1 MQTFAIQL
9 DDRALSLARTGR
21 VLQTGPSVVFDGGTS
36 AAPGTP
42 GWDALR
48 SQPTATSSRHLGSV
62 LSGIAGG
69 RGVGGGR
76 GAQLLAAE
84 LRRRL
89 IEQPPDPGEPV
100 WIAAPAG
107 AETQGLGVVLA
118 IAQSIGLTVTGFV
131 DSAVATVASMEAA
144 GDAIV
149 LEVGLHHVAATA
161 VGVAGGQ
168 VRRHRSVLSRNGGLL
183 DLYQA
188 WLRLISTAM
197 MRQTRF
203 DPLHDALIEQ
213 RLFGDLPALGETAA
227 QHGSVTVHVDH
238 GSERFSVELTRDQ
251 FADAAGA
258 WSRTVTGLIHQLRPA
273 GAPLRLIAPRSVVG
287 FPGPRQ
293 ELEQFAECELI
304 RVPDGYAAAAV
315 SLLDLA
321 ANADGVHLMRR
332 LSLQPLAGLVHTL
345 ARESLGESRG
355 RAAPASH
362 VLFEGRAFSLGGAP
376 LVVGRDPAN
385 PSALVLPDGLAG
397 VSRRHCTFI
406 SDGEE
411 RLLLDHSSYGT
422 FVNGERVAERVRVR
436 AGDRIRIGEPGVE
449 LALIAVG
456 QGG

>member
-1 MQTFAIQL
+1 MQSFAIQL
-9 DDRALSLARTGR
+9 DDRALSLARTGQ

-36 AAPGTP
+36 AAPGTR

-62 LSGIAGG
+62 LSGVASG
-69 RGVGGGR
+69 R
-76 GAQLLAAE
+76 AAELLAAE
-84 LRRRL
+84 LRRNL
-89 IEQPPDPGEPV
+89 MEQPPHPGEPV
-100 WIAAPAG
+100 WIAAPAC
-107 AETQGLGVVLA
+107 AEAQGLGVVLA

-131 DSAVATVASMEAA
+131 DSAVATVASMEAG

-161 VGVAGGQ
+161 VDVDGGQ
-168 VRRHRSVLSRNGGLL
+168 ARRHRSVLARNCGLL

-188 WLRLISTAM
+188 WVRLISTAM

-213 RLFGDLPALGETAA
+213 RLFGDLPALGESAA
-227 QHGSVTVHVDH
+227 QHGSVTVHLDQ

-251 FADAAGA
+251 FADAAA
-258 WSRTVTGLIHQLRPA
+258 TWSRTAAGLIHRLRPA
-273 GAPLRLIAPRSVVG
+273 GAPLRLFAPRSVVG

-315 SLLDLA
+315 SLLDLTPGA
-321 ANADGVHLMRR
+321 EGVQLIRR
-332 LSLQPLAGLVHTL
+332 LSLQPPAGLVDTIS
-345 ARESLGESRG
+345 RESLGASQG

-362 VLFEGRAFSLGGAP
+362 VLFEGRAFSLGGPP

-406 SDGEE
+406 SDEDE

-436 AGDRIRIGEPGVE
+436 PGDRVRIGEPGIE
-449 LALIAVG
+449 LALIAVA
-456 QGG
+456 GGG